1 MSSADGAST
10 ARKPRA
16 EGRSSAQGAESKGKK
31 KREGAKSDK
40 KADKKDAAK
49 TEAKAVEAPPP
60 PYEGQ
65 MLRLAEVLGANAFEG
80 DAHSLLIAIYKD
92 ESRPIELRLEAAKAA
107 IRFEKPALAAL
118 DAKGTIE
125 NVHYAVGEQPVTED
139 EWIEQHISS
148 H

>member
-1 MSSADGAST
+1 M
-10 ARKPRA
+10 
-16 EGRSSAQGAESKGKK
+16 AQGFKTGGRQKGTKNRK
-31 KREGAKSDK
+31 TALLEEKGREA
-40 KADKKDAAK
+40 
-49 TEAKAVEAPPP
+49 
-60 PYEGQ
+60 
-65 MLRLAEVLGANAFEG
+65 LAEVLGANAFDG

-139 EWIEQHISS
+139 EWIEQHITS